1 MLTVNIGDMQE
12 FKASQLRRVE
22 QKKEEEKQIK
32 KGIYQMQVLI
42 DSQLGETFD
51 KEVERSRERTEISR
65 REAKKAENAQE
76 ASRELM
82 RPQSK
87 SDGTGIQSESRSADS
102 RIQGDKNADLKQ
114 AMGRMM
120 AIASPLIME

>member
-76 ASRELM
+76 ASRESM

-120 AIASPLIME
+120 AIASPLFTE

>member
-32 KGIYQMQVLI
+32 KSIYQMQVLI

-76 ASRELM
+76 SGRETM

-87 SDGTGIQSESRSADS
+87 SDGTGIQSESRSVDS
-102 RIQGDKNADLKQ
+102 RIQGDKNTDLKQ

>member
-76 ASRELM
+76 SGRETM

-87 SDGTGIQSESRSADS
+87 SDGTGIQSESRSVDS

-120 AIASPLIME
+120 AIASPIIME

>member
-87 SDGTGIQSESRSADS
+87 SDGTGIQSESGSADS
-102 RIQGDKNADLKQ
+102 RIQGDKNAELKQ

>member
-51 KEVERSRERTEISR
+51 KEVERSRERTEIS
-65 REAKKAENAQE
+65 QV
-76 ASRELM
+76 
-82 RPQSK
+82 
-87 SDGTGIQSESRSADS
+87 QSESRSADS

>member
-76 ASRELM
+76 ASRESM

-87 SDGTGIQSESRSADS
+87 SDGTGIQFESGSADS

>member
-76 ASRELM
+76 ASRETL
-82 RPQSK
+82 RPKSK
-87 SDGTGIQSESRSADS
+87 RDGTGIQSESRSADS

>member
-65 REAKKAENAQE
+65 
-76 ASRELM
+76 M
-82 RPQSK
+82 
-87 SDGTGIQSESRSADS
+87 QSESGSADS